1 MNNQEQTS
9 ISSIL
14 PIEALT
20 RYRQETVENI
30 DLTKP
35 EGTLL
40 TAENDDIIRFNGYYA
55 LDITTGKYAGEQGA
69 FFTIDTN
76 MYVTTDKTAGNST
89 AKYYLQFILSMDGIT
104 STRIPFKG
112 TFTKINEEEYR
123 LQQLLPITDPN
134 GFSIDLTLTH
144 SSPEE
149 STTAKFT
156 GSITPPSKPPVQV
169 NGSTYNNPILS
180 STYKGTYYNK
190 LETPLIINRQEKF
203 VVSEN
208 IILEIGK
215 ENEFDL
221 SYSADNSGNLEP
233 INSYK
238 FNMNMYVFSFPSP
251 SNNGDMISLVM
262 GTSPASGLVCGDLT
276 SKSGSATTQRTLHTV
291 KAPVK
296 VTKPNVLTTNLSSN
310 KLAPFSAYY
319 PTPTTEYPGA
329 FIAIQAIRI
338 PLVNDIDIYEVTI
351 GVSTDGIT
359 SAVYNFDDSMSFDEK
374 KNTLKIPNPAYGIDP
389 KPEGATPPVIP
400 EYIVDISFTRQY
412 VAEGKSGHL
421 IKLEGAIWGQPVS
434 TFTPFN
440 LIPLKGFMGATLK
453 DANGNKLVVNNN
465 NEVTYKGISVG
476 ISHPQ
481 NILYVAVMYILEFT
495 NPAPTNPHPD
505 YKYKIVCSFGTDAE
519 QGLAC
524 IVTEYTLQD
533 NKVINQDISYYH
545 SVPKITQGNTANTS
559 TEKPAL
565 A

>member
-1 MNNQEQTS
+1 MKNQEQALMSTT
-9 ISSIL
+9 L
-14 PIEALT
+14 PIEELA
-20 RYRQETVENI
+20 RYHQISVENTDI
-30 DLTKP
+30 INA
-35 EGTLL
+35 EGTLI
-40 TAENDDIIRFNGYYA
+40 TAENDDIVRFNGYYA
-55 LDITTGKYAGEQGA
+55 LNIITGKDKDIKGA

-76 MYVTTDKTAGNST
+76 MYVTTDKTTGNST

-104 STRIPFKG
+104 STRVPFKG
-112 TFTKINEEEYR
+112 TFTKINEEEYH

-134 GFSIDLTLTH
+134 GFSIDLTFTH

-156 GSITPPSKPPVQV
+156 GSITPPSKPQEQV
-169 NGSTYNNPILS
+169 NGATYNNPILS

-190 LETPLIINRQEKF
+190 QEKPLIINGKNKS
-203 VVSEN
+203 VISEN
-208 IILEIGK
+208 VILEIGK
-215 ENEFDL
+215 EQEFDL
-221 SYSADNSGNLEP
+221 SYSVDNSGTLEP

-276 SKSGSATTQRTLHTV
+276 TKVGSATKQRTLHTV

-296 VTKPNVLTTNLSSN
+296 VAKPNVLTTNLSSN

-359 SAVYNFDDSMSFDEK
+359 STVYNFDDSMSFDEK

-389 KPEGATPPVIP
+389 KPEGATLPVIP

-421 IKLEGAIWGQPVS
+421 IKLEGAIWGQPVI
-434 TFTPFN
+434 TLTPFN
-440 LIPLKGFMGATLK
+440 LIPLEGFMGATLK

-481 NILYVAVMYILEFT
+481 NILYVAIMYILEFT

-505 YKYKIVCSFGTDAE
+505 YEYKVVCSFGTDAE

-524 IVTEYTLQD
+524 IVTEYTLQG
-533 NKVINQDISYYH
+533 KKIINEVISYYH
-545 SVPKITQGNTANTS
+545 SVPKITQSNTS
-559 TEKPAL
+559 KNNTEKPAL